1 MTDDGYLTD
10 ARGQSALAA
19 GDGIRRVDS
28 AGIDR
33 ILEMADN
40 SEFRYLVGSARAQAA
55 LSDLLPEDRRSD
67 IDRIQWP
74 HSARVVARNVTAIHT
89 AVTTSLVDPGS
100 QRDVHDAAR
109 VAARAWE
116 GLASLQT
123 AASRPLARL
132 NAATQYEIAGYQ
144 ANAVCLA
151 RLAGRDRAFVANG
164 GIGRLVAL
172 FLERKLLRLVSDAQ
186 GFTREPTEDTIAGLL
201 LEINERGSS
210 IVGEDSSDAS
220 EAREDELLTL
230 LAGRGLVASGLSYLS
245 LYLLSGD
252 EANLGE
258 ARSALDL
265 GQAMLAQSGAA
276 HEAVLTA
283 NVRSLVGIV
292 RDRSTWALVG
302 DVHEDA
308 RWARY
313 LRILARGLGNRLLE
327 ARSVSE
333 LWPSQSAAVQSGL
346 LIDRQTTLVKMPTSA
361 GKTRVAEMAIVDEL
375 IRNDEARCLYIAPY
389 RSLAEEVQEG
399 LDEVLG
405 GLGFGATAL
414 LGGPEAMNIEGELA
428 ELDRVMVLTPEK
440 ADLLLRTR
448 HPVIDDISLVVLD
461 EGQIL
466 ADGDRGVRFELLVT
480 RLRRRLPGVRFLFLS
495 AVVAQATLESFADWL
510 GGNREKLITSDFRP
524 AVQRLAKLEWSAKSG
539 TGRLAFRRD
548 SDESDLASYL
558 PNLIRARTF
567 SFVKPST
574 GRVNTRRFPDGTKA
588 QLAAELA
595 HELCKIGPVMIF
607 TPQPD
612 HAESVAGAL
621 VDRIDYAML
630 DPEAVGGQAAPR
642 GLTGQPAPAAMV
654 AKEWLGSN
662 HQVTRYLE
670 RGIGVH
676 HGRLPE
682 PVRTAIESDVRNGQ
696 ITVLVATSTLA
707 QGVNLPVRSVVFH
720 SVSRF
725 DEATG
730 RQARIAAREYWNI
743 AGRAGRA
750 GRETDGLVVQLVT
763 NSNDQTDFDYYFRFR
778 DDVEQIE
785 SALWPVLQQMLTAR
799 LSPDVQVEGDVT
811 LDAGVLAM
819 VVEESISDMSRVE
832 AIGRKETSGIKSSLS
847 QALADTYVAVQA
859 RQRDID
865 LEPLLEPVVDRGIGL
880 ANLYTWEQMERY
892 SRTGL
897 AAVSCSAIEAEIA
910 ANETELRELLL
921 VRGYGAGDAVGAT
934 EEAVTLL
941 GLILDGVREVPEM
954 RCRRAFDGDR
964 SALMEGWVAG
974 SPMPAILDE
983 VGGDTGREVARVSA
997 FLEEFAGYRLP
1008 WGASSYLLLAHE
1020 LLGFQEQGTLAL
1032 ALPGLIRFGVPTPLA
1047 SWYMALGVSSRDIAQ
1062 RLAARS
1068 RELIAASSDEL
1079 TFASLLAWLADQP
1092 VEKSGQAL
1100 ELDGSALAE
1109 FARICR
1115 RSRRRRLADQLA
1127 AGYQLP
1133 MSSTIDLTDEEY
1145 LRVPEAVQAGTA
1157 LSIVRDYQSTLDT
1170 EILQLAYRGARI
1182 ADLPPDLS
1190 NLLAVEVDAGLRV
1203 VAIVEALS
1211 APPNGA
1217 LTVEVRGADGS

>member
-1 MTDDGYLTD
+1 MTEHG
-10 ARGQSALAA
+10 SPE
-19 GDGIRRVDS
+19 IRQIDS

-33 ILEMADN
+33 ILAIADN

-55 LSDLLPEDRRSD
+55 LSDLLPEDRRGD
-67 IDRIQWP
+67 IDRIEWP
-74 HSARVVARNVTAIHT
+74 HSARNLARNVTAIHT
-89 AVTTSLVDPGS
+89 AVTTSLVDADGAHN
-100 QRDVHDAAR
+100 VHDAAR

-123 AASRPLARL
+123 AANRPLARL

-151 RLAGRDRAFVANG
+151 RLAGRDRSFAANG
-164 GIGRLVAL
+164 GVGRLVAL

-186 GFTREPTEDTIAGLL
+186 EYTREPTDDAIAELL
-201 LEINERGSS
+201 REIEERTQP
-210 IVGEDSSDAS
+210 IVETDVQDSK
-220 EAREDELLTL
+220 EVREDELLEL
-230 LAGRGLVASGLSYLS
+230 LTGRALVASGLTFVS

-252 EANLGE
+252 EGNLGE
-258 ARSALDL
+258 ARDALDL
-265 GQAMLAQSGAA
+265 GQAMLAQAGAA

-283 NVRSLVGIV
+283 NVRSLVGVV

-302 DVHEDA
+302 DVHEDP
-308 RWARY
+308 RWSRY
-313 LRILARGLGNRLLE
+313 LRILARGLGSRLLE

-333 LWPSQSAAVQSGL
+333 LWPSQSAAIQSGL
-346 LIDRQTTLVKMPTSA
+346 LADRQTALVKMPTSA

-375 IRNDEARCLYIAPY
+375 IRNEKARCLYIAPY

-448 HPVIDDISLVVLD
+448 HPIIDEISLVVLD

-480 RLRRRLPGVRFLFLS
+480 RLRRRSPGLRFLFLS

-510 GGNREKLITSDFRP
+510 GGSRDKLITSDFRP
-524 AVQRLAKLEWSAKSG
+524 AVQRLAKLEWNARSG

-574 GRVNTRRFPDGTKA
+574 GKVNKRQFPDGTKA

-595 HELCKIGPVMIF
+595 HELCNIGPVMIF

-621 VDRIDYAML
+621 VDRIDYAAF
-630 DPEAVGGQAAPR
+630 DPDAVGGQAPPR
-642 GLTGQPAPAAMV
+642 GLTGQPAPAAAV
-654 AKEWLGSN
+654 AREWLGSN
-662 HQVTRYLE
+662 HQVTRHLE

-707 QGVNLPVRSVVFH
+707 QGVNLPVRSVIFH

-725 DEATG
+725 DETTG
-730 RQARIAAREYWNI
+730 RQARITAREYWNI

-763 NSNDQTDFDYYFRFR
+763 NNHDQSDFDYYFRFR

-799 LSPDVQVEGDVT
+799 LSPEVQTEGDVT

-819 VVEESISDMSRVE
+819 VVEEAIADKSRVE
-832 AIGRKETSGIKSSLS
+832 ALGRRETTGVQASLS

-859 RQRDID
+859 RQRKID
-865 LEPLLEPVVDRGIGL
+865 LDPLLAPVVDRGVGL
-880 ANLYTWEQMERY
+880 ASRYTWEQMERY
-892 SRTGL
+892 SRTGF
-897 AAVSCSAIEAEIA
+897 AADSCAIIEADIA
-910 ANETELRELLL
+910 ANEAALRDLLL
-921 VRGYGAGDAVGAT
+921 ATGYGAGDAVGAT
-934 EEAVTLL
+934 REALALL
-941 GLILDGVREVPEM
+941 GLILEGVREVPEM

-964 SALMEGWVAG
+964 FVLMEGWVTG
-974 SPMPAILDE
+974 SPMPTILDE

-1020 LLGFQEQGTLAL
+1020 LLGIEEQGTLAL

-1047 SWYMALGVSSRDIAQ
+1047 SWYMALGVSSRDVAQ

-1068 RELIAASSDEL
+1068 RELIAAQSGEL
-1079 TFASLLAWLADQP
+1079 TFVSLLTWLADQP
-1092 VEKSGQAL
+1092 VERSAQAL
-1100 ELDGSALAE
+1100 ELDGLALAE

-1115 RSRRRRLADQLA
+1115 RSRRHRLADQLA
-1127 AGYQLP
+1127 TGYDLP
-1133 MSSTIDLTDEEY
+1133 MSSTIQLTDEEY
-1145 LRVPEAVQAGTA
+1145 LRVPEAVQRGTA

-1170 EILQLAYRGARI
+1170 EILQLTYRGATI
-1182 ADLPPDLS
+1182 TDLPPDLS

-1203 VAIVEALS
+1203 EAVVESLS
-1211 APPNGA
+1211 APPNGV
-1217 LTVEVRGADGS
+1217 LTVEVRRKDGR